1 MDPGFRSPLIDFF
14 RRGEVARDVRL
25 LAAQGALAPRAQ
37 EQIALLVLLSDDSDP
52 EVRQATAETLEALPL
67 SPLRAF
73 LARHDTPPE
82 IVAFFAAQGVEPLP
96 GAAAAPAAPPIA
108 PPAPAEAVAAASPD
122 TGPAPLPHEPLLD
135 EPLLDMSE
143 PLLDTLSELP
153 EDPGPAD
160 PEHKMLSSLSVLD
173 RMKLAMKG
181 TREQRSVLVRDSNKL
196 VSAAV
201 MSSPKLNEAEIEA
214 FTKMGNVS
222 EDVMRIIGTN
232 RSWTKNYGIILGLCK
247 HPKTPPAIAMSFVQ
261 RLNEKDLKA
270 ISTDRNA
277 KDGMRLLAK
286 KMLSKGKA

>member
-1 MDPGFRSPLIDFF
+1 MDPGFRSPLLDFF

-37 EQIALLVLLSDDSDP
+37 EQLALLVLLSDDPDP
-52 EVRQATAETLEALPL
+52 EIRRATGVTLDALPVE
-67 SPLRAF
+67 PLRAF
-73 LARHDTPPE
+73 LARPDTPPE
-82 IVAFFAAQGVEPLP
+82 MRTFFATLGIEVPEDVPVET
-96 GAAAAPAAPPIA
+96 AINF
-108 PPAPAEAVAAASPD
+108 D
-122 TGPAPLPHEPLLD
+122 
-135 EPLLDMSE
+135 E

-201 MSSPKLNEAEIEA
+201 LSSPKVNEAEIEA

-222 EDVMRIIGTN
+222 EDVMRIIGQN
-232 RSWTKNYGIILGLCK
+232 RSWTKNYGVILGLCK
-247 HPKTPPAIAMSFVQ
+247 HPKTPPALAMSFVQ
-261 RLNEKDLKA
+261 RLHEKDLKM

-277 KDGMRLLAK
+277 REGLRLLAK
-286 KMLSKGKA
+286 KMLSKGKD

>member
-25 LAAQGALAPRAQ
+25 LAAEGALAPRAQ
-37 EQIALLVLLSDDSDP
+37 EQVGLLVLLWDDPDP
-52 EVRQATAETLEALPL
+52 AIRSAAGRTIEALPL
-67 SPLRAF
+67 EPLRAF
-73 LARHDTPPE
+73 LARSDTPPE
-82 IVAFFAAQGVEPLP
+82 MRAFFAGLGIETPAD
-96 GAAAAPAAPPIA
+96 APAV
-108 PPAPAEAVAAASPD
+108 AVN
-122 TGPAPLPHEPLLD
+122 LD
-135 EPLLDMSE
+135 E

-160 PEHKMLSSLSVLD
+160 PEHKTLSTLPVLD

-181 TREQRSVLVRDSNKL
+181 TREQRATLIRDSNKL

-201 MSSPKLNEAEIEA
+201 LSSPKVNEAEIEA

-222 EDVMRIIGTN
+222 EDVMRIIGQN
-232 RSWTKNYGIILGLCK
+232 RAWTKNYGVILGLCK

-261 RLNEKDLKA
+261 RLSEKDLKM

-277 KDGMRLLAK
+277 KDGMRLLAR
-286 KMLSKGKA
+286 KMLTKGRG